1 MLAAISIPTLLLLA
15 SVAVAQDDTPTVATS
30 PFVSPTPESEALY
43 TIQTQTA
50 TDDVDPWS
58 CYMECVQPPCP
69 ACTGSMMSVPPVS
82 MPSVTDVSVIP
93 PVSMPT
99 VTDVSIPPQ
108 SGISVVTT
116 PVPMPTVTDVSIPP
130 QDSTGAMSIPEGE
143 TPISSGAVDTPSSSL
158 GSAASATSSG
168 LPEQTENAAAARG
181 RDMPVV
187 VAIAGALAFL

>member
-1 MLAAISIPTLLLLA
+1 
-15 SVAVAQDDTPTVATS
+15 
-30 PFVSPTPESEALY
+30 
-43 TIQTQTA
+43 
-50 TDDVDPWS
+50 
-58 CYMECVQPPCP
+58 
-69 ACTGSMMSVPPVS
+69 MMSVPPVS